1 MDQRSYAAVAYR
13 VSLVSIVINLLLFAG
28 KLAAGITGHSSAMVS
43 DAVHSASDVV
53 STAAVMVGVRLGAKQ
68 ADATHEYGHERLES
82 VSALLLA
89 ALLALVGGGI
99 GWNGVLQLLH
109 PEALTV
115 PGTAALW
122 AAGVSILCKEGMFHY
137 TRSAARQ
144 IDSPALRADA
154 WHHRSDALSSVGAL
168 IGIAGARLGLPILDP
183 IASLVICLLIL
194 KVSLDILLQAV
205 GQLTD
210 RACSPELE
218 AEMRRAVEA
227 VDGVRGLD
235 LLRTRK
241 FGSRVYVDVELSAD
255 GSLPLDQAHGV
266 AEAVHR
272 RIEEQFPQ
280 VKHCMVHVNP
290 YSDPDCP
297 DDRP

>member
-1 MDQRSYAAVAYR
+1 MNQRSYAAVAYR
-13 VSLVSIVINLLLFAG
+13 VSLVSIIINLLLFAG
-28 KLAAGITGHSSAMVS
+28 KLTAGIWGHSSAMVS

-53 STAAVMVGVRLGAKQ
+53 STVAVMVGVHMGAKQ

-89 ALLALVGGGI
+89 VLLALVGGGI
-99 GWNGVLQLLH
+99 GWNGILQLLH
-109 PEALTV
+109 PETLTP
-115 PGTAALW
+115 PGAMALW
-122 AAGVSILCKEGMFHY
+122 AAGGSIVCKEGMFHY
-137 TRSAARQ
+137 TRIAAKR

-154 WHHRSDALSSVGAL
+154 WHHRSDALSSIGAL
-168 IGIAGARLGLPILDP
+168 IGIGGARLGLAILDP

-210 RACSPELE
+210 RACPPELE
-218 AEMRRAVEA
+218 EEMRRAIQSVE
-227 VDGVRGLD
+227 GVLGLD

-241 FGSRVYVDVELSAD
+241 FGSRVYVDVEIAAD
-255 GSLPLDQAHGV
+255 GTLTLNQAHGI
-266 AEAVHR
+266 AEAAHR
-272 RIEEQFPQ
+272 KIEEQFPQ

-290 YSDPDCP
+290 DSEPQP
-297 DDRP
+297 